1 MQLRFALVAVFLA
14 AGYGCA
20 SQPEQ
25 QPAATAAQAS
35 AVGAAPEIRQSKD
48 YRTGSRLPTLEDDR
62 GPGAVS
68 GQSKQDYIDDA
79 NSRTA
84 PMRSN

>member
-1 MQLRFALVAVFLA
+1 MQVRLALLAVLLA

-25 QPAATAAQAS
+25 QTAAAPQQHQA
-35 AVGAAPEIRQSKD
+35 RD
-48 YRTGSRLPTLEDDR
+48 YRTGSRLPSLEDDR

-68 GQSKQDYIDDA
+68 GQSKQDYMDDMNRRA
-79 NSRTA
+79 N
-84 PMRSN
+84 PMQTN